1 MFIQVQ
7 PRRKLRLDD
16 LRFNK
21 KVLEMFNPSV
31 PLGPDVKVYGTT
43 DGLVV
48 SILRGRVLQ
57 LDYLAEASGGHPCAS
72 YYEEP
77 ESFVQ
82 TFVVHPPVSVY
93 ITCPSKE
100 AEAGS
105 RVALT
110 AYASVNPKRG
120 PTWTVNAGRI
130 TSGQYTYKVTV
141 DTTGLAGQTVLVS
154 AEMVDVFGHA
164 VIASCKVPIL
174 SN

>member
-1 MFIQVQ
+1 MFIQVE
-7 PRRKLRLDD
+7 PCMKLRLQDFH
-16 LRFNK
+16 LNK
-21 KVLEMFNPSV
+21 KMLEMFSPSAA
-31 PLGPDVKVYGTT
+31 LGRDVKAYRTT

-48 SILRGRVLQ
+48 STLRGRVLQ

-72 YYEEP
+72 YYQEP

-82 TFVVHPPVSVY
+82 TFVVHPPVSVS
-93 ITCPSKE
+93 IECPLNE
-100 AEAGS
+100 TEAGS

-130 TSGQYTYKVTV
+130 TSGQYTYKVIV
-141 DTTGLAGQTVLVS
+141 DTTGLAGQTIHVS

-164 VIASCKVPIL
+164 VIASCKVPIV
-174 SN
+174 NN